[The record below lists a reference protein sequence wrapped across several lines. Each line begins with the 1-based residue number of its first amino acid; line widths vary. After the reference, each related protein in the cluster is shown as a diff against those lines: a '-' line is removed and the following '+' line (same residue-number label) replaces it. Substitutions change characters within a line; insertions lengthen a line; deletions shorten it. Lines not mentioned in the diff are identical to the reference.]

1 MNFKVM
7 AANVCGREKTARW
20 IFGIILFVAGII
32 VAGTAGWIMGIGGV
46 ILILTA
52 MFSYCPVN
60 AMFHRNTCM
69 VRSPG
74 NRDIND
80 L

>member
-1 MNFKVM
+1 M

>member
-1 MNFKVM
+1 M

-60 AMFHRNTCM
+60 AIFHRNSCM

-74 NRDIND
+74 NRDISD

>member
-1 MNFKVM
+1 M
-7 AANVCGREKTARW
+7 AANVCGREKTVRW
-20 IFGIILFVAGII
+20 IFGIILFIAGII

-60 AMFHRNTCM
+60 AVFHRNTCM

-80 L
+80 I

>member
-1 MNFKVM
+1 M
-7 AANVCGREKTARW
+7 AANVCGKEKTARW

-60 AMFHRNTCM
+60 AMFHRNTCV

-74 NRDIND
+74 NRDISD
-80 L
+80 I

>member
-1 MNFKVM
+1 M

-20 IFGIILFVAGII
+20 IFGIILFIAGII

-80 L
+80 I

>member
-1 MNFKVM
+1 M

-20 IFGIILFVAGII
+20 IVGIILFVAGIV

-46 ILILTA
+46 VLILTA

-69 VRSPG
+69 VRTPG
-74 NRDIND
+74 NRDID
-80 L
+80 I